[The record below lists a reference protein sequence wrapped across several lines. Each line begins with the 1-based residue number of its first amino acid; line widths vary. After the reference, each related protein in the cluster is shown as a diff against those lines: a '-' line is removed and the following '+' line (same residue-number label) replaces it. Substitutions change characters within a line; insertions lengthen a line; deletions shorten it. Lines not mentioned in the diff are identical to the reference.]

1 MFRLFAD
8 ENFDNDILRALKRD
22 GVLVVVDRVQDI
34 GLYRSKDPVILER
47 AAAEEAIVL
56 THDRKTMPGF
66 AFGRVSAGQ
75 PMSGVWVVRDTLS
88 VADAVAELA
97 LLLACSEPAEW
108 RDRVL
113 YLPLQ

>member
-8 ENFDNDILRALKRD
+8 ENFDNDVLRALERE
-22 GVLVVVDRVQDI
+22 GAAVEVHRVQDI
-34 GLYRSKDPVILER
+34 GLYRAKDPIILER

-56 THDRKTMPGF
+56 THDRKTMPNF
-66 AFGRVSAGQ
+66 AYARVSAGQ
-75 PMSGVWVVRDTLS
+75 PMSGVWVVRNTLS
-88 VADAVAELA
+88 VPDAVAELT
-97 LLLACSEPAEW
+97 LLLACSDPAEW